1 MWFDSWDDVVRIVL
15 VGAASYTAL
24 VILLR
29 LAGKRTLSQLNAFDF
44 VVTVALGSILAS
56 VLLDSTLSFTEG
68 MTALALLGGLQF
80 GVASIS
86 SRWPRTRNIITA
98 DPVLLL
104 ANGEIRH
111 EAMRRNRLTE
121 SEIRQAV
128 RSSGGGDLSQ
138 IRAVVLESNGKISVI
153 TNGQFGNGSALQDV
167 LGNEDL

>member
-29 LAGKRTLSQLNAFDF
+29 LAGKRTLSQLNVFDF

-56 VLLDSTLSFTEG
+56 VLLDSTLSLAEG
-68 MTALALLGGLQF
+68 ITALALLGGLQF
-80 GVASIS
+80 SVASIS
-86 SRWPRTRNIITA
+86 SRWPGTRTIITG
-98 DPVLLL
+98 DPELLL
-104 ANGEIRH
+104 ANGKIRH
-111 EAMRRNRLTE
+111 EAMHRNRLTE

-128 RSSGGGDLSQ
+128 RASGGGDLSQ

-153 TNGQFGNGSALQDV
+153 TDSQFSNGSALQDV
-167 LGNEDL
+167 HGREDL

>member
-1 MWFDSWDDVVRIVL
+1 
-15 VGAASYTAL
+15 
-24 VILLR
+24 
-29 LAGKRTLSQLNAFDF
+29 RTLSQLNAFDF

-68 MTALALLGGLQF
+68 VTALALLGGLQF
-80 GVASIS
+80 SVASIS
-86 SRWPRTRNIITA
+86 SRWPRTQNIITA

-104 ANGEIRH
+104 ADGQIRH

>member
-1 MWFDSWDDVVRIVL
+1 MWFDSWDDLVRIIL

-29 LAGKRTLSQLNAFDF
+29 LAGKRTLSQLNVFDF

-56 VLLDSTLSFTEG
+56 VLLDSTISFTEG
-68 MTALALLGGLQF
+68 ITALALLGGLQF
-80 GVASIS
+80 SVASIS
-86 SRWPRTRNIITA
+86 SRWPSTRTIITA

-104 ANGEIRH
+104 ANGQIRQ
-111 EAMRRNRLTE
+111 EAMRQNRLTE

-138 IRAVVLESNGKISVI
+138 IKAVVLESNGKISVI
-153 TNGQFGNGSALQDV
+153 TDSQFGNGSALQDV
-167 LGNEDL
+167 LGSEDL